1 MQKTLSS
8 KSSRVRI
15 LLFIVSLF
23 ISHQVFAEVSIPE
36 LNGRVNDLS
45 GILESIQ
52 REALEDK
59 LKTIENNKGSQVAI
73 LIIPTTEEETIDQFS
88 IRVVEKW
95 KLGRKEVNDGV
106 LILIATDDRKMR
118 IEVGYGLEG
127 ILPDAIC
134 RRIISE
140 QMKPHFKEK
149 NYYEGIDNAVES
161 ISKIINGE
169 TLPPP
174 KKKETASS
182 NNSNIMDTFF
192 TCLFLVVFGSA
203 IVSGFASGFLGR
215 LIGSGIFASIGTAII
230 LSSVSSFGFILGFI
244 AFLIM
249 IVLIFFISKS
259 RSSGYGGGSSWSS
272 SSSDSSWSS
281 SSSDSFSGG
290 GGSFGGGGSSGDW

>member
-73 LIIPTTEEETIDQFS
+73 LIPTTEEETIDQFS

-106 LILIATDDRKMR
+106 LILIATDDRK
-118 IEVGYGLEG
+118 
-127 ILPDAIC
+127 
-134 RRIISE
+134 
-140 QMKPHFKEK
+140 
-149 NYYEGIDNAVES
+149 
-161 ISKIINGE
+161 
-169 TLPPP
+169 
-174 KKKETASS
+174 
-182 NNSNIMDTFF
+182 
-192 TCLFLVVFGSA
+192 
-203 IVSGFASGFLGR
+203 
-215 LIGSGIFASIGTAII
+215 
-230 LSSVSSFGFILGFI
+230 
-244 AFLIM
+244 
-249 IVLIFFISKS
+249 
-259 RSSGYGGGSSWSS
+259 
-272 SSSDSSWSS
+272 
-281 SSSDSFSGG
+281 
-290 GGSFGGGGSSGDW
+290 